1 MRAIRE
7 SAVGGDPLTA
17 IAVCLVLTAVY
28 AVAAG
33 FCLRGFERLARERAT
48 LALT

>member
-7 SAVGGDPLTA
+7 STVGGDPLTA
-17 IAVCLVLTAVY
+17 IAVCVALSVAY
-28 AVAAG
+28 AVVAA
-33 FCLRGFERLARERAT
+33 FCLRGFERLAREQAT